1 MVIVGRAA
9 EARATRRHADGG
21 FISQM
26 VLKPRRGL
34 LDAGI
39 TVGDL
44 LLLLAAVPVL
54 FGWVW
59 LFAILFS
66 PVPIG

>member
-1 MVIVGRAA
+1 
-9 EARATRRHADGG
+9 
-21 FISQM
+21 M